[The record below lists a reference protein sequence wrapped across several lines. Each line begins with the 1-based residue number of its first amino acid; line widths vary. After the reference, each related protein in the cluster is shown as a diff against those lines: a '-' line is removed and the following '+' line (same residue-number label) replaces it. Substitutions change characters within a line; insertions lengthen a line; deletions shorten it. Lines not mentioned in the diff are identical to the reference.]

1 MGLPGRG
8 PSGLRAGEGV
18 EEAVGDELALNQ
30 RWETVNG
37 LRLAVQ
43 ALQRNHAALVAEVRA
58 RNAALA
64 VMMQNRA
71 VKVAKESGEGVIEDT
86 IEFVFGQGASEDVE
100 AARILED
107 NARAQYEKA
116 VREEQELRDS
126 LRSETA
132 ALNQATSEYAAALAA
147 HANHLLEVAALRV
160 HFKANLLYYMQAIW
174 SHTFSDQLQ
183 LSVHRLEA
191 PALPLAWASYTVE
204 RVAALPAQV
213 VPKPGHLAFKVIAD
227 KSFLTAQDGA
237 DDVKTIAEIADP
249 TPLGFFGNYMILRL
263 KQSNPLTDF
272 MMTPYVDAELGA
284 HDPDEL
290 GNWTPEDFVAH
301 VKALRATMPQ
311 PDFDQIMPT
320 LDAQYRRII
329 TAPRRAEEEIVV
341 PSDSLYIEALPGT
354 RPNLEDF
361 KLRHRAADVN
371 KVRAEVRRIELENL
385 RYAGRILTHQF
396 DDPEIDKQIRFEG
409 NGAAVVVPPES

>member
-1 MGLPGRG
+1 LGLPGRG

-204 RVAALPAQV
+204 RVARCPPRSCPSL
-213 VPKPGHLAFKVIAD
+213 GISHS
-227 KSFLTAQDGA
+227 KSS
-237 DDVKTIAEIADP
+237 P
-249 TPLGFFGNYMILRL
+249 TSR
-263 KQSNPLTDF
+263 S
-272 MMTPYVDAELGA
+272 
-284 HDPDEL
+284 
-290 GNWTPEDFVAH
+290 
-301 VKALRATMPQ
+301 
-311 PDFDQIMPT
+311 
-320 LDAQYRRII
+320 
-329 TAPRRAEEEIVV
+329 
-341 PSDSLYIEALPGT
+341 
-354 RPNLEDF
+354 
-361 KLRHRAADVN
+361 
-371 KVRAEVRRIELENL
+371 
-385 RYAGRILTHQF
+385 
-396 DDPEIDKQIRFEG
+396 
-409 NGAAVVVPPES
+409 